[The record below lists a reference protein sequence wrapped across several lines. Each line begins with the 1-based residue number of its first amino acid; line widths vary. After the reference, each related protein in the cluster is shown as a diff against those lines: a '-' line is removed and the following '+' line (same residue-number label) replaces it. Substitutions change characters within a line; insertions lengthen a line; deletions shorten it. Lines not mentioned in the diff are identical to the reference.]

1 MNKADFLVELE
12 DILQREEACAETDVL
27 ADYEEWDSLSKMAVM
42 AFYNKEFGIK
52 IALKAKDLFGTY
64 LAVGIII
71 SLFIQFA
78 INLAVVLNLIPITGT
93 TLPFIS
99 YGGSS
104 LLINFMMVG
113 ILINIDSQNNLFL

>member
-52 IALKAKDLFGTY
+52 IALNELKDLETVSDLIK
-64 LAVGIII
+64 LAGDN
-71 SLFIQFA
+71 IQ
-78 INLAVVLNLIPITGT
+78 
-93 TLPFIS
+93 
-99 YGGSS
+99 
-104 LLINFMMVG
+104 
-113 ILINIDSQNNLFL
+113 